1 MLGNLETW
9 VSSTFRPPYLEERLA
24 LGRGLRM
31 DGDDGEEG
39 EGADEEERASHDDVD
54 LCADLAKK

>member
-1 MLGNLETW
+1 M
-9 VSSTFRPPYLEERLA
+9 SSTFRPPYLEERLA

-54 LCADLAKK
+54 LCADRAKK